1 MRAPEKSAGCLDL
14 FTESR
19 QYERA
24 VRGLDVENKIDS
36 LHARRILWCENQ
48 AFGRVRNRAL

>member
-1 MRAPEKSAGCLDL
+1 MHASEKSAGRLDS

-19 QYERA
+19 QHERA

-48 AFGRVRNRAL
+48 ALGRVRNRAL